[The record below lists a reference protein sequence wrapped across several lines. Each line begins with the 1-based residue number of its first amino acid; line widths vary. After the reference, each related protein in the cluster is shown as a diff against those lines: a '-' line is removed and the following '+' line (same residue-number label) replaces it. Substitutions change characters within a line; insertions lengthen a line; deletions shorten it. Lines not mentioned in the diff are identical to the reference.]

1 MMKMLD
7 STAKLY
13 SPAAAEAKAA
23 QMNGNADDD
32 WTYAVKHDPKGTGY
46 SLIEV
51 YDEDGEFVALL
62 TF

>member
-13 SPAAAEAKAA
+13 SPAAAEAKADK
-23 QMNGNADDD
+23 MNANADDD
-32 WTYAVKHDPKGTGY
+32 WSYSVKHDPKGTGY

-51 YDEDGEFVALL
+51 YDEDGEFVTHL